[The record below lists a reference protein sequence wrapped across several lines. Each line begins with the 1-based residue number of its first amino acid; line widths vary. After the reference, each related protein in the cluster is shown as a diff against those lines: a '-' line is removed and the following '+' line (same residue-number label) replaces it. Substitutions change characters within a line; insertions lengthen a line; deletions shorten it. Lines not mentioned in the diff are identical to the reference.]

1 MELLIWALV
10 ERVLWKKV
18 IPKNKLWF
26 GLPTLLTK
34 PLFIMNTQNLE
45 KQQNL
50 IRVLL
55 TYPTQASKV
64 LNNNQQLI
72 DHNFV
77 ELIEQKSIRFM
88 SYGNH
93 QAANF
98 LKDLASQI
106 KIHFLSEV
114 VQVSEATMTANESS
128 ANWEHDFNASSIN
141 WEHELQKF
149 NLRAQEISSQD
160 SGASHNEL
168 EREEEYARYK
178 WLPFFILT
186 VSLILASGWLFWYRA
201 SGHQFLGNSRGGNYT
216 FSVFQ

>member
-1 MELLIWALV
+1 
-10 ERVLWKKV
+10 
-18 IPKNKLWF
+18 
-26 GLPTLLTK
+26 
-34 PLFIMNTQNLE
+34 MNRQNLE

-50 IRVLL
+50 INILL

-77 ELIEQKSIRFM
+77 ELIEEKSIRFR

-98 LKDLASQI
+98 LQDLASQI

-114 VQVSEATMTANESS
+114 LQVSEQTMTANESGV
-128 ANWEHDFNASSIN
+128 NWEHDFSESSIN
-141 WEHELQKF
+141 WEQELKKF
-149 NLRAQEISSQD
+149 NLRAQKIFSQD
-160 SGASHNEL
+160 SRENYRES
-168 EREEEYARYK
+168 EREEGSQRYK

-186 VSLILASGWLFWYRA
+186 VSLIIASGWLFWYRVT
-201 SGHQFLGNSRGGNYT
+201 GYQLFEHDRGSNHT
-216 FSVFQ
+216 ISIFK

>member
-1 MELLIWALV
+1 
-10 ERVLWKKV
+10 
-18 IPKNKLWF
+18 
-26 GLPTLLTK
+26 
-34 PLFIMNTQNLE
+34 MNTQNLE

-50 IRVLL
+50 IKVLL

-77 ELIEQKSIRFM
+77 ELIEQKSIKIM

-106 KIHFLSEV
+106 KLHFLSEV
-114 VQVSEATMTANESS
+114 LQVSEPTTTANESS
-128 ANWEHDFNASSIN
+128 VNWEHDSNESSID
-141 WEHELQKF
+141 WELEWQKL
-149 NLRAQEISSQD
+149 NLRAKKIPIQD
-160 SGASHNEL
+160 SREIDNEP
-168 EREEEYARYK
+168 EMEEAYEKYK

-186 VSLILASGWLFWYRA
+186 IALILASGWLFWYRI
-201 SGHQFLGNSRGGNYT
+201 SGAQLFQLHKGSNYT
-216 FSVFQ
+216 FSISK